1 MADVIAATVPIAQ
14 SSAAAPYVRKL
25 RTFEMHRLDARSQ
38 KKVMVTTYGLPCERA
53 YRKPMRV
60 RFASK
65 IPKEHEYSFYAQT
78 TAART

>member
-1 MADVIAATVPIAQ
+1 VAEAIAANVAMAQ

-25 RTFEMHRLDARSQ
+25 RKFEAHRLDAISQ

-53 YRKPMRV
+53 YRKPMRG

-65 IPKEHEYSFYAQT
+65 ISKEYAYSFYAPT